1 MVLRAR
7 GVGLVRTAALVIPTC
22 TPHIHQARV
31 RGLEGKGLDGQGCAD
46 IMGSQR
52 STHPPCASASAETT
66 HSFGLTRVHQ
76 LGSANEMNGT
86 KSCGHEISNDR

>member
-7 GVGLVRTAALVIPTC
+7 GVGFVRTAALVIP

-52 STHPPCASASAETT
+52 STHPPCASAPAETM
-66 HSFGLTRVHQ
+66 HSSGLTHIQSVHQ
-76 LGSANEMNGT
+76 
-86 KSCGHEISNDR
+86 HVR

>member
-7 GVGLVRTAALVIPTC
+7 GVGFVRTAALVVP

-31 RGLEGKGLDGQGCAD
+31 RCLEGKGLDGQAAD

-52 STHPPCASASAETT
+52 STHPPCASAPAETT
-66 HSFGLTRVHQ
+66 HSSGLTHVHQ
-76 LGSANEMNGT
+76 LGPANEMNGT
-86 KSCGHEISNDR
+86 KSCGHEIGDLR